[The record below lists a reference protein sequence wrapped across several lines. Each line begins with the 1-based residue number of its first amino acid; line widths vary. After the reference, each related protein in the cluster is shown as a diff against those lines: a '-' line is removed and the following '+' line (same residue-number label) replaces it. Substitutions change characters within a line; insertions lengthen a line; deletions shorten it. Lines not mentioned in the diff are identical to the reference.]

1 MSKMMY
7 PLPRMIIHSTA
18 ATRWPI
24 ALALVLVAG
33 PWVHT
38 LGAQQPAAGSGA
50 LETLEIRPN
59 LYVIFGAGSNVTAQV
74 GEDGVILVDSG
85 SAEMAEQVVAA
96 VEAITD
102 SPIRL
107 IINTSADPD
116 HVGGNEGVS
125 AVGMEINPDNF
136 SNETHATVLAHE
148 NVLLRMSGSAD
159 SDISFESWPTETY
172 TSRTRTMYLNAA
184 PLQILREVG
193 AHSDGDSVVFF
204 RQADVIATGD
214 ILDLRHFPNIDPAM
228 GGSIQGELDALNR
241 LLEITIPSMPL
252 VLKPGRTL
260 LVPGHGRVS
269 DYAELVEYRDM
280 VTIIRD
286 NILALVEQGQTLAQ
300 VQTANPTA
308 GYRGRYGVESGPWTT
323 EMFVE
328 AIYNSLKSS
337 MEKS

>member
-1 MSKMMY
+1 MMQ
-7 PLPRMIIHSTA
+7 PVNV
-18 ATRWPI
+18 ATSSSSRWLIGPAVAI
-24 ALALVLVAG
+24 ALVLAAS
-33 PWVHT
+33 PWAHD
-38 LGAQQPAAGSGA
+38 LIAQQPAGA
-50 LETLEIRPN
+50 LETIEIRPN
-59 LYVIFGAGSNVTAQV
+59 LYVIFGAGSNVTVHV

-85 SAEMAEQVVAA
+85 SAATAEQLVAA

-102 SPIRL
+102 RPIRL
-107 IINTSADPD
+107 IINTSADAD
-116 HVGGNEGVS
+116 HVGGNEIVS
-125 AVGMEINPDNF
+125 GVGMEINPDNF

-148 NVLLRMSGSAD
+148 NVLLRMSGSGD
-159 SDISFESWPTETY
+159 VGISVEAWPTETY

-214 ILDLRHFPNIDPAM
+214 ILDLRQFPVIDAAQ

-241 LLEITIPSMPL
+241 LLELTIPSMPL

-286 NILALVEQGQTLAQ
+286 NILALVEQGMTLAE
-300 VQTANPTA
+300 VQAANPTA

-323 EMFVE
+323 DMFVE

-337 MEKS
+337 MENS